1 MNRTPELT
9 RITRHKLARSGCR
22 GLLQLSFLTLA
33 LLWLCHSFAADLAS
47 CPGITEPVFDV
58 TLSLPVPGIVSAL
71 NFKPGDFVHTNDVIL
86 ELDNQ
91 LEQIEIE
98 RRKCIM
104 ENHKADWEST
114 RTVFEKSAS
123 VSRDELL
130 KKEADY
136 KVSLAEYQE
145 AEEQLRRRRLIA
157 PGAGVLCEMKLH
169 VGEACSPYEA
179 VVRLVDTR
187 RCHFISDIPARASVR
202 LKTGQAVQLEIEN
215 GDAPIPIEG
224 HIIFISP
231 VVDPA
236 SGLQTVKVLFENPE
250 GKVRPGL
257 AGKIILRET
266 KP

>member
-1 MNRTPELT
+1 M
-9 RITRHKLARSGCR
+9 
-22 GLLQLSFLTLA
+22 QLSSLTVA
-33 LLWLCHSFAADLAS
+33 LLLLCHSFAADLAS
-47 CPGITEPVFDV
+47 FSGITEPVFDV

-136 KVSLAEYQE
+136 KVALAEYQE

-157 PGAGVLCEMKLH
+157 PGAGVLCEIKLH

-187 RCHFISDIPARASVR
+187 RCHFISDIPARASAR
-202 LKTGQAVQLEIEN
+202 LKVGQTVQLEIEN
-215 GDAPIPIEG
+215 GDTPIPMEG

-231 VVDPA
+231 VVDAA
-236 SGLQTVKVLFENPE
+236 SGLQTVKVLFENPD

-257 AGKIILRET
+257 AGKIIWREA

>member
-1 MNRTPELT
+1 MTSTTIYL
-9 RITRHKLARSGCR
+9 LVRSSYR
-22 GLLQLSFLTLA
+22 GLVQLNLVALTL
-33 LLWLCHSFAADLAS
+33 LCLCHSFAADIAS

-123 VSRDELL
+123 ISRDELL

-157 PGAGVLCEMKLH
+157 PGAGILCEMKLH

-187 RCHFISDIPARASVR
+187 HCHFISDIPARASGR
-202 LKTGQAVQLEIEN
+202 LKTGQTVQLEIEN
-215 GDAPIPIEG
+215 GDTPIPIEG
-224 HIIFISP
+224 RIIFISP
-231 VVDPA
+231 VVDSA
-236 SGLQTVKVLFENPE
+236 SGLQTVKVLFENPD

-257 AGKIILRET
+257 AGKIILREA